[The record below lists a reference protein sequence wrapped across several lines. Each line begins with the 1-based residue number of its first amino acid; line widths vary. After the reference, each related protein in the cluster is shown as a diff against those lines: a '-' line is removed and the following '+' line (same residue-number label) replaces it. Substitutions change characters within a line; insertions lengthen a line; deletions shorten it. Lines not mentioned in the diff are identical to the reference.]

1 MTNLPISPQTDPTLP
16 GHPDP
21 YPLYHQL
28 RALKPVYWSPAM
40 NGWVLLR
47 YKDAVS
53 YLNDHRFSRQAY
65 LETLQQRYGDSPIL
79 ESQRREVV
87 FTDPPQHKR
96 LRRLADRASHLQ
108 DSTLFRPVIERL
120 VNEKLERGMAKGQMD
135 LIADLAEPLPP
146 EVLALWLGVSIE
158 AVPTLKAWVLAIQRG
173 RGIVRM
179 PETTAEANQ
188 AVQALE
194 AYFGELIAERRKSPR
209 NDAIT
214 SLIQAKDQG
223 DCLTEQELLMFSW
236 GLFSAGHTSVQY
248 LIGNALLALLRHPDQ
263 MEQLI
268 GNLSLIPNAI
278 EEALRYD
285 PPTQALNPQV
295 ALEAVTIGDETIRPG
310 DAVSVLIGAANRD
323 PERFSNPD
331 QFDITRTD
339 CRHLSFSTGEHYC
352 MGASLARLQAQI
364 TLACVLQK
372 LPNLRL
378 TTHQLEWQKLGR
390 FRGLVALPVTFYP
403 LL

>member
-1 MTNLPISPQTDPTLP
+1 
-16 GHPDP
+16 
-21 YPLYHQL
+21 
-28 RALKPVYWSPAM
+28 M

-47 YKDAVS
+47 YSDAVS

-65 LETLQQRYGDSPIL
+65 LETLKQRYGDSPIL
-79 ESQRREVV
+79 NSQRREVA

-96 LRRLADRASHLQ
+96 LRRLAERASHLQ
-108 DSTLFRPVIERL
+108 DSTFFRPVIERL
-120 VNEKLERGMAKGQMD
+120 VNEKLDRVMGREQID

-146 EVLALWLGVSIE
+146 EVLALWLGVPIE
-158 AVPTLKAWVLAIQRG
+158 KVPALKAWVLAIQRG
-173 RGIVRM
+173 RGIIRT

-188 AVQALE
+188 AVQNLE
-194 AYFGELIAERRKSPR
+194 AYFGELIEERRQAPR

-214 SLIQAKDQG
+214 SLIQAEDHG
-223 DCLTEQELLMFSW
+223 DRLSEQELLMFSW

-263 MEQLI
+263 IEQLK
-268 GNLSLIPNAI
+268 SDQAFIPNAV

-295 ALEAVTIGDETIRPG
+295 ALEDVPIGDETIRQG
-310 DAVSVLIGAANRD
+310 EVISVLIGAANRD
-323 PERFSNPD
+323 PKRFSDPD
-331 QFDITRTD
+331 RFDITRTD

-364 TLACVLQK
+364 TIACVLQR
-372 LPNLRL
+372 LPNLQL
-378 TTHQLEWQKLGR
+378 ATHQLEWQKLGR
-390 FRGLVALPVTFYP
+390 FRGLTALPVTF
-403 LL
+403 LIE